1 MPSSGGGPA
10 IGTEARPDFSKV
22 KFEFVSFF
30 VRHFVVKCYAS
41 VPRWQYVL
49 HIALK
54 SFLRHITMKIKENFL
69 QLFKFV
75 CFMQEGEKV

>member
-1 MPSSGGGPA
+1 MAGA
-10 IGTEARPDFSKV
+10 HQANGTEARPDFSKG
-22 KFEFVSFF
+22 KFEFVPFF
-30 VRHFVVKCYAS
+30 ARHFVAKCYAS

-54 SFLRHITMKIKENFL
+54 SFLRHITMKIKEKLL